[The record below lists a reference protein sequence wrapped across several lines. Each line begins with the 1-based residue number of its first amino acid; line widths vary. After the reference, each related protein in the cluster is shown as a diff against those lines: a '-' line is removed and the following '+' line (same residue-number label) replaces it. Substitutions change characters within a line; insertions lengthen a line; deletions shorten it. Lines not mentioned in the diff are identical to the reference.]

1 MTTRD
6 LPSKNDVLNIHQLL
20 PNITTLGPYTR
31 YAIWVQGCCR
41 QCPGCI
47 APDAQDP
54 DGGRTMKVDD
64 LVRKILRYS
73 DHEGLTISGGE
84 PFLQAPAL
92 CLVIDRIREER
103 DCGVIIYTGFT
114 LEELQGDQAPEGA
127 LELLKRTDLLIDGP
141 YIREL
146 NDDASLRGSS
156 NQRIIPLTDRYK
168 DQLNMYGVPGE
179 RKTDVRWT
187 EDGFFISGVPSK
199 ATARMQ
205 WPDRDV

>member
-1 MTTRD
+1 MTARD
-6 LPSKNDVLNIHQLL
+6 LLSKNDELRIHQLL
-20 PNITTLGPYTR
+20 PNVTTLGPYKR
-31 YAIWVQGCCR
+31 YAIWIQGCGR

-54 DGGRTMKVDD
+54 DGGRSMKVEN
-64 LVRKILRYS
+64 LVKKILRYP

-92 CLVIDRIREER
+92 CRVIDSIQEER
-103 DCGVIIYTGFT
+103 DYGVIIYTGYT
-114 LEELQGDQAPEGA
+114 LEELQGDDAPEGA
-127 LELLKRTDLLIDGP
+127 ADLLKRTDLLIDGP

-156 NQRIIPLTDRYK
+156 NQRILPLTERYR
-168 DQLNMYGVPGE
+168 DQLAIYGVPGE
-179 RKTDVRWT
+179 RTTDIRWT